1 MDKVKEPRTFTISRA
16 QEIYASWYIDTLI
29 YIVVLNLFDQYH
41 HAVRIDSFTISI
53 LTALLLKAMIVLIG
67 RFEHRIHHYFEQ
79 KEGSG
84 FKILGFVVVIAILIL
99 GKLLI
104 LEVVDLVFGDL
115 VELGHFW
122 TVLALI
128 LVMIIAQKFALW
140 LYRRLGTSTG
150 GGQKGVS
157 PGDDSGTPD

>member
-1 MDKVKEPRTFTISRA
+1 MDKAKEPLTSTITRA
-16 QEIYASWYIDTLI
+16 QEIYASWFIDVLI

-79 KEGSG
+79 KEGAA
-84 FKILGFVVVIAILIL
+84 FKILGTAVIISILIL

-128 LVMIIAQKFALW
+128 LAMIIAQKFAVW
-140 LYRRLGTSTG
+140 VYRRLGTSTG
-150 GGQKGVS
+150 N
-157 PGDDSGTPD
+157 

>member
-1 MDKVKEPRTFTISRA
+1 MDKVKEPPTITRTRA
-16 QEIYASWYIDTLI
+16 QEIYSSWFIDVLI
-29 YIVVLNLFDQYH
+29 YIIVLNLFDQYH

-67 RFEHRIHHYFEQ
+67 RFEHRIHHYFKE
-79 KEGSG
+79 KEGTV
-84 FKILGFVVVIAILIL
+84 FKILDFVVVISILIL

-128 LVMIIAQKFALW
+128 LVMIIAQKFAVW
-140 LYRRLGTSTG
+140 LYKRLGNN
-150 GGQKGVS
+150 KE
-157 PGDDSGTPD
+157 SGEEGWTP